1 MVGLLREKRGKRTV
15 ETKELFDLSN
25 KVAIVTAGG
34 HGLGRE
40 YCIAMAEFGA
50 DVVCNDIDLALAK
63 ETLEHLKPFGHRAI
77 AVQGDV
83 SKPDDV
89 ERLVSEALRN
99 FGKIDVFF
107 CNAGITNRFVPPHE
121 LTYEDWSRV
130 VTVNLR
136 GTFLCMKAVLPV
148 MLKQKNGSIIST
160 ASVAGLPGGFAP
172 DSSVYGATKAA
183 IIGLTRHAAVAYAR
197 EGIRIN
203 AIAPGIHDTKPVGLG
218 ISPEKQEELKPL
230 IQARIPMGRIGEPSE
245 IRGLAAYLA
254 SNASSYVTGQVFV
267 EDGGLLA

>member
-1 MVGLLREKRGKRTV
+1 VK
-15 ETKELFDLSN
+15 TKECFDLSG
-25 KVAIVTAGG
+25 KVAVVTAGG

-40 YCIAMAEFGA
+40 YCLAMAEFGA
-50 DVVCNDIDLALAK
+50 DVVCNDIDLARAR
-63 ETLEHLKPFGHRAI
+63 ETLEHLKPFGHRAVAI
-77 AVQGDV
+77 QGDV
-83 SKPDDV
+83 SKPEDV
-89 ERLVSEALRN
+89 AQMVGEGLRE
-99 FGKIDVFF
+99 FGRIDIFF

-130 VTVNLR
+130 VAINLR

-148 MLKQKNGSIIST
+148 MLKQKKGSIINT

-230 IQARIPMGRIGEPSE
+230 ILARIPMGRIGEPRE

-254 SNASSYVTGQVFV
+254 SDASSYVTGQVFV

>member
-1 MVGLLREKRGKRTV
+1 VK
-15 ETKELFDLSN
+15 TKELFDLSGN
-25 KVAIVTAGG
+25 TVVVTAGG

-50 DVVCNDIDLALAK
+50 DVVCNDINMTLAE
-63 ETLEHLKPFGHRAI
+63 ETLDHLKPFGQRAMAI
-77 AVQGDV
+77 QGDV
-83 SKPDDV
+83 SKEVDI
-89 ERLVSEALRN
+89 ERLISEALRK

-121 LTYEDWSRV
+121 LTYEDWSKV
-130 VTVNLR
+130 VAINLR
-136 GTFLCMKAVLPV
+136 GTFICMKAVLPV
-148 MLKQKNGSIIST
+148 MLKQKKGSIIST

-183 IIGLTRHAAVAYAR
+183 IIGLTRHAAVAYAK

-245 IRGLAAYLA
+245 IRALAVYLA
-254 SNASSYVTGQVFV
+254 SDASSYVTGQVFI

>member
-1 MVGLLREKRGKRTV
+1 M
-15 ETKELFDLSN
+15 ETKQLFNLSG
-25 KVAIVTAGG
+25 KVAVVTAGG

-40 YCIAMAEFGA
+40 YCIAMAEYGT
-50 DVVCNDIDLALAK
+50 DVVCNDINMTLAE
-63 ETLEHLKPFGHRAI
+63 ETLDHLRPFGHRAI
-77 AVQGDV
+77 AIQGDV
-83 SKPDDV
+83 SKERDI
-89 ERLVSEALRN
+89 ERLISETLRK
-99 FGKIDVFF
+99 FGKIDIFF

-121 LTYEDWSRV
+121 LTYEDWSKV
-130 VTVNLR
+130 VAVNLR

-148 MLKQKNGSIIST
+148 MLKQKKGSIIST

-183 IIGLTRHAAVAYAR
+183 ILGLTRHAAVAYAKG
-197 EGIRIN
+197 GIRIN

-245 IRGLAAYLA
+245 IRALAVYLA
-254 SNASSYVTGQVFV
+254 SDASSYVTGHVFI

>member
-1 MVGLLREKRGKRTV
+1 MK
-15 ETKELFDLSN
+15 TKDCFDLSG
-25 KVAIVTAGG
+25 KVAVVTAGG

-40 YCIAMAEFGA
+40 YCLAMAEFGA
-50 DVVCNDIDLALAK
+50 DVVCNDIDLGRAK
-63 ETLEHLKPFGHRAI
+63 ETLEHLKPSGHRAV

-83 SKPDDV
+83 SKPEDV
-89 ERLVSEALRN
+89 ERLVSEALRT
-99 FGKIDVFF
+99 FDRIDVLF
-107 CNAGITNRFVPPHE
+107 CNAGITNRFVLPHE

-130 VTVNLR
+130 VAINLR
-136 GTFLCMKAVLPV
+136 GTFLCMKAVLPA
-148 MLKQKNGSIIST
+148 MLKQKKGSIIST

-183 IIGLTRHAAVAYAR
+183 IIGLTRHAAVAYAK

-230 IQARIPMGRIGEPSE
+230 IQQRIPMGRIAEPSE

-254 SNASSYVTGQVFV
+254 SDASSYVTGQVFI

>member
-1 MVGLLREKRGKRTV
+1 MVGLLREKRRKRTV
-15 ETKELFDLSN
+15 KTKELFDLSG
-25 KVAIVTAGG
+25 KVAVVTAGG

-63 ETLEHLKPFGHRAI
+63 ETLEHLKPFGHRAF

-121 LTYEDWSRV
+121 LTYEDWSKV
-130 VTVNLR
+130 VTVNLK

-148 MLKQKNGSIIST
+148 MLKQKGGSIIST

-183 IIGLTRHAAVAYAR
+183 IIGLTRHAAVAYAK

-203 AIAPGIHDTKPVGLG
+203 A

>member
-1 MVGLLREKRGKRTV
+1 MKTN
-15 ETKELFDLSN
+15 ELFDLSG
-25 KVAIVTAGG
+25 KVAVVTAGG

-40 YCIAMAEFGA
+40 YCITMADLGA
-50 DVVCNDIDLALAK
+50 DVVCNDINRTLAE
-63 ETLEHLKPFGHRAI
+63 ETLDHLKPFGHRAI
-77 AVQGDV
+77 AIQGDV
-83 SKPDDV
+83 SREKDV
-89 ERLVSEALRN
+89 EYLISEAVRT

-107 CNAGITNRFVPPHE
+107 CNAGMSNRFVPPHE
-121 LTYEDWSRV
+121 LTYEDWSKV
-130 VTVNLR
+130 VSVNLR

-148 MLKQKNGSIIST
+148 MLKQKKGSIIST

-218 ISPEKQEELKPL
+218 ISQEKQEELKPL
-230 IQARIPMGRIGEPSE
+230 IKARIPMGRIGEPSD
-245 IRGLAAYLA
+245 IRALAAYLA
-254 SNASSYVTGQVFV
+254 SDASSYVTGQVFV

>member
-1 MVGLLREKRGKRTV
+1 MKSEGP
-15 ETKELFDLSN
+15 FDLSG
-25 KVAIVTAGG
+25 KVAVVTAGG

-50 DVVCNDIDLALAK
+50 NVICNDIDLTRAK
-63 ETLEHLKPFGHRAI
+63 ETLEIVSAFGNRAI
-77 AVQGDV
+77 AIKGDV
-83 SKPDDV
+83 SRTEDV
-89 ERLVSEALRN
+89 DQLIHGSLRE
-99 FGKIDVFF
+99 FGRIDVLF
-107 CNAGITNRFVPPHE
+107 CNAGITNRFAMPHE
-121 LTYEDWSRV
+121 LSYDDWSNV
-130 VTVNLR
+130 LSVNLR
-136 GTFLCMKAVLPV
+136 GTFLCMKAVLPG
-148 MLKQKNGSIIST
+148 MLKQRKGSIIST

-183 IIGLTRHAAVAYAR
+183 IIGLTRHAAVAYAK

-230 IQARIPMGRIGEPSE
+230 IQSRIPMGRIGEPNE
-245 IRGLAAYLA
+245 IRGLAVYLA
-254 SNASSYVTGQVFV
+254 SDASSYVTGQIFV

>member
-1 MVGLLREKRGKRTV
+1 MRTNP
-15 ETKELFDLSN
+15 LFDLFG
-25 KVAIVTAGG
+25 KVAVVTAGG

-50 DVVCNDIDLALAK
+50 DVVCNDINLTLAE
-63 ETLEHLKPFGHRAI
+63 ETLDHLRPFGHRAI
-77 AVQGDV
+77 AIQGDV
-83 SKPDDV
+83 SKPEDV
-89 ERLVSEALRN
+89 ERLVREGLRR
-99 FGKIDVFF
+99 FGRIDVFF
-107 CNAGITNRFVPPHE
+107 CNAGTSNRFVPPHE
-121 LTYEDWSRV
+121 LIYEDWSKV
-130 VTVNLR
+130 VAINLR

-148 MLKQKNGSIIST
+148 MLKQKKGSIINT

-218 ISPEKQEELKPL
+218 ISQEKQEELKPL
-230 IQARIPMGRIGEPSE
+230 IQARIPMGRIGEPRE
-245 IRGLAAYLA
+245 IKALAVYLA
-254 SNASSYVTGQVFV
+254 SDASSYVTGQVFV

>member
-1 MVGLLREKRGKRTV
+1 V
-15 ETKELFDLSN
+15 ETKELFNLSG
-25 KVAIVTAGG
+25 KVAVVTAGG

-40 YCIAMAEFGA
+40 YCIAMAEYGA
-50 DVVCNDIDLALAK
+50 DVVCNDINMALAE
-63 ETLEHLKPFGHRAI
+63 ETLDHLKPFGRRAI
-77 AVQGDV
+77 AIQGDV
-83 SKPDDV
+83 SKPEDV
-89 ERLVSEALRN
+89 ERLVGEGLRA
-99 FGKIDVFF
+99 FDRIDVFF
-107 CNAGITNRFVPPHE
+107 CNAGITNRFALPHE

-130 VTVNLR
+130 VALNLR

-230 IQARIPMGRIGEPSE
+230 IQARIPMGRIGEPRE

-254 SNASSYVTGQVFV
+254 SEASSYVTGQVFV